1 MKNRVKL
8 FIALLI
14 AASTSFSQEVVTLE
28 QAQAFAIAHNYE
40 IQNAQVDELIMK
52 KKVWEIT
59 AQGLPQ
65 VSASGQFQYFLDIP
79 TTLVPAQTF
88 NPSAPA
94 GTFIGL
100 KFGTDYNLNGTV
112 QVSQLVFSG
121 NYLVGLQAAKAST
134 NLYGMLTDKKEIDV
148 KADVAETFYTV
159 LVLKENKKILDSTLA
174 TVQEM
179 LDLTKKLV
187 AEEVMVRSNAVQ
199 LELSVLQMQNA
210 ITQVES
216 QIILAG
222 NLLKFQMGM
231 EITKDIEVVGELVNV
246 SDEVSTSFEPSQNID
261 YQILS
266 VQKELNLL
274 NVKNKQANYLPSV
287 STFLTHQQVA
297 QRNET
302 DFFNGDKPWFPT
314 TIWGVQLSIPIFS
327 SGMRMSQVSQAKLE
341 LEKSEN
347 SLAQLDEALKL
358 QISQALTN
366 YKLAKASVE
375 LKLKAIDAAR
385 LVFNDNRI
393 LYNEGALSSL
403 ELTQSQN
410 QLLMQQTEYTN
421 AYFELIKAK
430 IALEKLMNKL

>member
-1 MKNRVKL
+1 
-8 FIALLI
+8 
-14 AASTSFSQEVVTLE
+14 
-28 QAQAFAIAHNYE
+28 
-40 IQNAQVDELIMK
+40 
-52 KKVWEIT
+52 
-59 AQGLPQ
+59 
-65 VSASGQFQYFLDIP
+65 
-79 TTLVPAQTF
+79 
-88 NPSAPA
+88 
-94 GTFIGL
+94 
-100 KFGTDYNLNGTV
+100 
-112 QVSQLVFSG
+112 
-121 NYLVGLQAAKAST
+121 
-134 NLYGMLTDKKEIDV
+134 
-148 KADVAETFYTV
+148 